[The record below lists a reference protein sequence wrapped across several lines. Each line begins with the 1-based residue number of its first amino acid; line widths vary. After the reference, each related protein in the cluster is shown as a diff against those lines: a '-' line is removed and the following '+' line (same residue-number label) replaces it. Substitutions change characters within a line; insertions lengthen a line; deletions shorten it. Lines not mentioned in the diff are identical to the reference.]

1 MKTVRLAVVA
11 LSLVFAQQVN
21 AQDTNQSSHV
31 LDVSVPEIALLD
43 IYDAGALAKE
53 IEANDII
60 QFDLANGAGVSEA
73 GIYTFAG
80 ISRTGLW
87 LNYTSVVGVA
97 ASGFDTERTIDVKM
111 VANGVGEAFPKSL
124 DLIIDPGNA
133 VIEANGGDHGVAV
146 ADARLG
152 KTTAVG
158 ANARLVNG
166 IGSVHTGDGAK
177 GFPLTYSLVQNGD
190 FAEYKAGSYSAVIE
204 YTLSDL

>member
-1 MKTVRLAVVA
+1 MKSVKLVIFMFA
-11 LSLVFAQQVN
+11 LTLVQHLN
-21 AQDTNQSSHV
+21 AQDTNQASHV

-53 IEANDII
+53 IESSDIV
-60 QFDLANGAGVSEA
+60 QFDLASGSGVSEA
-73 GIYTFAG
+73 GLYTFTG

-124 DLIIDPGNA
+124 DLIIDPGTA
-133 VIEANGGDHGVAV
+133 VITVDGGDEGVPV

-152 KTTAVG
+152 KTNAVG
-158 ANARLVNG
+158 VNARLVNG

-177 GFPLTYSLVQNGD
+177 GIPLTYTLVQNGD